1 MQSAKKPSLCALLS
15 FLIACKQS
23 QAQKGEKK
31 KLSIASQ
38 AIKTHKL
45 VILRNHGCASIHFN
59 QAGNK
64 GGGGG
69 A

>member
-31 KLSIASQ
+31 HLNTASQ
-38 AIKTHKL
+38 AIKIRTL
-45 VILRNHGCASIHFN
+45 VCYTEEP
-59 QAGNK
+59 
-64 GGGGG
+64 
-69 A
+69 